1 MSVPIIIN
9 RMMKINGNT
18 LWIRDLEDFLNELY
32 FQNVI
37 SQNDKDYMLDL
48 LLIKHQR
55 DIIRSNVDLSCIKES
70 VDDARASLDRI
81 STELIVLENE
91 TEADNE

>member
-18 LWIRDLEDFLNELY
+18 LWIRDLEDFINELY
-32 FQNVI
+32 FQSVI

-48 LLIKHQR
+48 LLIKHRR
-55 DIIRSNVDLSCIKES
+55 DIIRSNVDLSSIRGS
-70 VDDARASLDRI
+70 IDDARASLDQI
-81 STELIVLENE
+81 STELIILENE